1 MNNLKK
7 SDTWKIQPTKV
18 INFVSST
25 NNNEERVMH
34 SKSDN
39 IENMINDE
47 ANEVIKNLLIQ
58 SKIDI
63 KIIWN

>member
-1 MNNLKK
+1 M
-7 SDTWKIQPTKV
+7 
-18 INFVSST
+18 SST

-47 ANEVIKNLLIQ
+47 ANEVIKNHLIH
-58 SKIDI
+58 SKIGI